1 MKKIIFLFISIL
13 TFTNVFALQCH
24 QRFFDIS
31 VENKTSLIEILM
43 NLVENVVLAL

>member
-13 TFTNVFALQCH
+13 SFTNIFASQCH

-31 VENKTSLIEILM
+31 VENKTSLIEIL
-43 NLVENVVLAL
+43 NELGRECGFS